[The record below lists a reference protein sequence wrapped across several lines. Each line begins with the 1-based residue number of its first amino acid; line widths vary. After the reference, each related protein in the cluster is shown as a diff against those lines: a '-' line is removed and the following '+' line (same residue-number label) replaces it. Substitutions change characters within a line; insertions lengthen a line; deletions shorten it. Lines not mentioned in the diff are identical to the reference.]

1 MLSRSRSTLVHHLN
15 KLGRPN
21 IQNVTYQ
28 VTRSSA
34 FWFWRRRFLKGFYR
48 IWACRPS
55 WSCDQN
61 ILYKSWLTFNK
72 ESSNEI
78 WIQLSQWFLRKLCVN
93 ILMGLQCEQ
102 PWPLEL
108 IYSHCDIRLNISSE
122 NNDIDSSSFQKIN
135 FSKISPFKCIRKQIW
150 PWH

>member
-1 MLSRSRSTLVHHLN
+1 MN

-28 VTRSSA
+28 VPRSSA
-34 FWFWRRRFLKGFYR
+34 FWFWRRRFLKGFYH

-55 WSCDQN
+55 WSCDQT
-61 ILYKSWLTFNK
+61 ILYKSWLTCCK
-72 ESSNEI
+72 ESSYKI
-78 WIQLSQWFLRKLCVN
+78 WVQLAYWFLRKLCFN
-93 ILMGLQCEQ
+93 ILMGLQYERLGWKVKGQ

-108 IYSHCDIRLNISSE
+108 IFSHCHIRLNISSE
-122 NNDIDSSSFQKIN
+122 NNDNRFSSFQKIN

-150 PWH
+150 PWR